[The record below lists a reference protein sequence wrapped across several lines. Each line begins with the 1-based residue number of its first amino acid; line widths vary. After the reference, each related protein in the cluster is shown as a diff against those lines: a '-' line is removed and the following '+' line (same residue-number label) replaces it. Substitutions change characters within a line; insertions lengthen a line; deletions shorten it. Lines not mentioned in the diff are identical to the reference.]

1 MGSFS
6 RFVATLNPARWGY
19 EAIVQLERGGHD
31 EYARSPKKMV
41 KDLTEALK
49 AVEAGAPASDFI
61 GDEKGSSVQAF
72 DEEEDLKKDN
82 DGSGYRFA
90 RISFAIVVLNLMTF
104 LIMLGSFFRVRKER

>member
-19 EAIVQLERGGHD
+19 EAIVQLERGGHGG
-31 EYARSPKKMV
+31 YARSPKQMV
-41 KDLTEALK
+41 EDLTVALS
-49 AVEAGAPASDFI
+49 AVEAGAPSPDFI
-61 GDEKGSSVQAF
+61 DDEKASRVQAF
-72 DEEEDLKKDN
+72 DEEESLKKDSE
-82 DGSGYRFA
+82 GSGYRFA